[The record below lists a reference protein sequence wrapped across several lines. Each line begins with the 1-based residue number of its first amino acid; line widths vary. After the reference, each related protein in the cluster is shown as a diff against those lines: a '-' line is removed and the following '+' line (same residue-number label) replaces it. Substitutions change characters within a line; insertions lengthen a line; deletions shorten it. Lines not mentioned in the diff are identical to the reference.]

1 MHKVLVSLVQLMGC
15 KEGRREKKNHLSSR
29 RREKYHFPVPVFLNN
44 RCKITDSLNQM
55 SVLLR
60 PGPVNVYPCI

>member
-1 MHKVLVSLVQLMGC
+1 MRKVLVTLVQLMDC
-15 KEGRREKKNHLSSR
+15 KEWRREKKQHPSPR
-29 RREKYHFPVPVFLNN
+29 RRKKCHFPVTVFLND
-44 RCKITDSLNQM
+44 RCNITISLNQM